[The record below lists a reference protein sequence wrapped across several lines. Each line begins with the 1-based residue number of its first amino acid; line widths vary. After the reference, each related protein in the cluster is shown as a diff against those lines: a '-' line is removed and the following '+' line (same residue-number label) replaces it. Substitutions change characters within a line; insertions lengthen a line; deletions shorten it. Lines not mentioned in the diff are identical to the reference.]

1 MTRQTK
7 WRIDYPRP
15 VILEV
20 PFAAR
25 RHLTGLILSAGVHLD
40 LEQAERVADIIL
52 ADEQHR
58 PDPADYLTAPDAH
71 YADSLWRAEQIL
83 AGHHDPGARR
93 AASPAA
99 AHPSMPLPVVIAPPP
114 SGPPPKPW
122 PPPCSTIVEGS

>member
-58 PDPADYLTAPDAH
+58 PDPADYLTAPTRTTRIRYGGRSRSWLATTTPAH
-71 YADSLWRAEQIL
+71 AEL
-83 AGHHDPGARR
+83 HHRQPLIRR
-93 AASPAA
+93 CHSR
-99 AHPSMPLPVVIAPPP
+99 
-114 SGPPPKPW
+114 W
-122 PPPCSTIVEGS
+122 